1 MNMRPL
7 KENQDVT
14 GDLAA
19 RFAKLGVKN
28 SSARSEIYPPIEPNR
43 TGFLQVSD
51 IYSLYWEESGNP
63 EGQVGT
69 IWTRYMPLVSM
80 FSNLQL
86 SKCGNAVVK
95 WLCFLYYGFM
105 KYWFEGTVF
114 CSRSYSCMADPEV
127 AQVVATGDFLTQNST
142 ASFCLTR

>member
-1 MNMRPL
+1 MSEFMAGHHGCLALFSTHCGSSSATTTVSRLFSSPLAPVVPCIPYTTPPRATLVYALAWTRPTTSLLGICNQSMNMRPL

-51 IYSLYWEESGNP
+51 IHSLYWEESGNP

-69 IWTRYMPLVSM
+69 I
-80 FSNLQL
+80 
-86 SKCGNAVVK
+86 
-95 WLCFLYYGFM
+95 
-105 KYWFEGTVF
+105 
-114 CSRSYSCMADPEV
+114 
-127 AQVVATGDFLTQNST
+127 
-142 ASFCLTR
+142 